1 MNPEVVEKYF
11 RKLLVEGLGFD
22 ITDPNLIDTPKRI
35 AKMYCNEWF
44 KGTTSEFS
52 DFKSFPNTEQYQQI
66 ICFDRIH
73 FSSVCS
79 HHFLPFTGLA
89 WVLYL
94 PDKTLVGASKPARLI
109 AHYSSRP
116 QLQENLTHQILNRFV
131 AKIKPQGVMVVMRA
145 LHECMRCRGT
155 KQTNGAGMITSAL
168 QGCFFEPAVKTE
180 GLELIKLSLIV

>member
-1 MNPEVVEKYF
+1 MNPIAIEYHF
-11 RKLLVEGLGFD
+11 RMLMTQGLGFD
-22 ITDPNLIDTPKRI
+22 LKDPNLIDTPKRI
-35 AKMYCNEWF
+35 AKMYCDEWF

-66 ICFDRIH
+66 ICFDNIH

-89 WVLYL
+89 WLLYL
-94 PDKTLVGASKPARLI
+94 PADTLIGASKSARLI

-116 QLQENLTHQILNRFV
+116 QLQENLTHQILNRFA
-131 AKIKPQGVMVVMRA
+131 AKIKPQGVMVVLRA
-145 LHECMRCRGT
+145 LHECMRCRGA

-168 QGCFFEPAVKTE
+168 HGCFFEPAVKSE
-180 GLELIKLSLIV
+180 GLELIKLSLMS